1 MAATACACVAR
12 MCNRCRSR
20 RRESCRSQPR
30 RWQMSVWRARRS
42 AAPGVAPT
50 RATPPT
56 QTTRARAQAR
66 TRVVR
71 AAQAAPRKARER
83 PDRRAGRARL
93 AAEVRAGGRHR
104 AAGPEGLT
112 SAGPA
117 CMVGEFPGGVS
128 VSRPLTERQ
137 QAILDF
143 IVATIRTRGFPPTLR
158 EIGRDF
164 GIRSTKGVNDHLE
177 ALERKGKIRRQ
188 KDLSRAIEVVDM
200 VTQTDHA
207 VSIPVVGRIA
217 AGAPLLA
224 TENVEGNLVVDES
237 LVHGAR
243 NFLLRIQGDSMVR
256 AHICD
261 GDLVLIRPQDTADAG
276 EIVAALVDDE
286 ATVKRFYQDADGVRL
301 VPENETMPPIVVPPE
316 TPVRILGKVVAVLR
330 SL

>member
-1 MAATACACVAR
+1 
-12 MCNRCRSR
+12 
-20 RRESCRSQPR
+20 
-30 RWQMSVWRARRS
+30 
-42 AAPGVAPT
+42 
-50 RATPPT
+50 
-56 QTTRARAQAR
+56 
-66 TRVVR
+66 
-71 AAQAAPRKARER
+71 
-83 PDRRAGRARL
+83 
-93 AAEVRAGGRHR
+93 
-104 AAGPEGLT
+104 
-112 SAGPA
+112 
-117 CMVGEFPGGVS
+117 VS

-200 VTQTDHA
+200 VTQSEHA
-207 VSIPVVGRIA
+207 VSVPVVGRIA

-237 LVHGAR
+237 LVRGDR
-243 NFLLRIQGDSMVR
+243 NFILRIQGDSMVR

-276 EIVAALVDDE
+276 EIVAALVEDE
-286 ATVKRFYQDADGVRL
+286 ATVKRFYRDGDSVRL
-301 VPENETMPPIVVPPE
+301 EPENETMGPIIVPPE